1 LLNNVN
7 EVGGVAAQRRT
18 DYQALTWIPQ
28 LSSSQCAVT
37 PISEQWLM
45 PPAYPLWWRVWRP
58 T

>member
-1 LLNNVN
+1 MHSLNLYLFVLLLLNNVN

-37 PISEQWLM
+37 PISEQ
-45 PPAYPLWWRVWRP
+45 
-58 T
+58 